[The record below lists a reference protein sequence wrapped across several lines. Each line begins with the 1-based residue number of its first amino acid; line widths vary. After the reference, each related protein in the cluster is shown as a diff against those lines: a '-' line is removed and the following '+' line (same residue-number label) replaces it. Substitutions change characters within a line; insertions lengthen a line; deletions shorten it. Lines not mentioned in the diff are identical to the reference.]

1 MNNNLKRFYLMLS
14 FVVNLHGA
22 KGTRGEAAARN
33 VAVERRLTA
42 VGIQVF
48 AQVDHIL
55 TPCKHKIKCGSIKKK
70 SNAMQ
75 ECLASTGLAFLQL
88 QSM

>member
-1 MNNNLKRFYLMLS
+1 MLS

-33 VAVERRLTA
+33 VAVECRLTA

-48 AQVDHIL
+48 AQVDHIF
-55 TPCKHKIKCGSIKKK
+55 TPCKHKIKRGSI
-70 SNAMQ
+70 
-75 ECLASTGLAFLQL
+75 
-88 QSM
+88 